1 MITLKEFMEVVDYRI
16 TEGSDFTW
24 QCFGEESKPYTLS
37 AWNGE
42 QDGYSFN
49 ITFDTGTQEVYMVES
64 CDYLHNRAYR
74 MINPDYLQAYR
85 DYAKA
90 HNEGYEDQAWD
101 DVDYVD
107 LDVDDDWIQKALSIK
122 AGEDYDT
129 RVSVPVEFTDDELL
143 KYMKMAH
150 DRDMTFNQFVEE
162 ALRHAIEEYK
172 RDPEGMTQRA
182 QEWKNKSYDQRL
194 WEESLKNMKESEP
207 HGY

>member
-49 ITFDTGTQEVYMVES
+49 ITFDTGTQVVYMVES

-85 DYAKA
+85 DYAKT

-182 QEWKNKSYDQRL
+182 REWKNKSYDQRL